1 MMEGFEMPTQDT
13 KSRKIR
19 ALSTGLAV
27 LITMG
32 SLAACDSG
40 PPPTTTTTRQ
50 VTTDT
55 VAPAPVPAQQTTT
68 VQRTTTTNP

>member
-1 MMEGFEMPTQDT
+1 MMEGFEMSTQDT
-13 KSRKIR
+13 KARKIR

-40 PPPTTTTTRQ
+40 PPPTTTTTRS

-55 VAPAPVPAQQTTT
+55 VAPAVPAQQTTT
-68 VQRTTTTNP
+68 VEKTTTNNP

>member
-1 MMEGFEMPTQDT
+1 MMEGFEMSTQDT

-40 PPPTTTTTRQ
+40 PPPTTTTTRS

-55 VAPAPVPAQQTTT
+55 VAPAMPAQQTTT
-68 VQRTTTTNP
+68 VEKTTTNNP

>member
-1 MMEGFEMPTQDT
+1 MMEGFEMSTQDT

-40 PPPTTTTTRQ
+40 PPPTTTTTRS

-55 VAPAPVPAQQTTT
+55 VAPAVPAQQTTT
-68 VQRTTTTNP
+68 VEKTTTNNP

>member
-1 MMEGFEMPTQDT
+1 MMEGFEMSTQDT

-19 ALSTGLAV
+19 AVSTGLAI

-40 PPPTTTTTRQ
+40 PPPTTTTTRS

-55 VAPAPVPAQQTTT
+55 VAPAAPAQQTTT
-68 VQRTTTTNP
+68 VEKTTTTNP

>member
-13 KSRKIR
+13 KARKIR
-19 ALSTGLAV
+19 TLATGLAV

-40 PPPTTTTTRQ
+40 PPPTTTTRT

-55 VAPAPVPAQQTTT
+55 VAPAMPPAQQTTT
-68 VQRTTTTNP
+68 VQRTTTNNP